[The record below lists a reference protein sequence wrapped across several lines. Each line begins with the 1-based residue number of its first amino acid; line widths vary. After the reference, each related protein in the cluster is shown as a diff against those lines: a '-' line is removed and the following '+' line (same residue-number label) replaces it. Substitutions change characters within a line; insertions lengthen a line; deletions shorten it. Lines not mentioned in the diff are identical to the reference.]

1 DAGHDAIERPQARAS
16 ESSGIHPFA
25 SPTKRAQPA
34 ATRRAHVGAT
44 NLRLENGERESHA
57 NALFTGAAGASA
69 GGDCARSAFRRRTQ
83 SPRRNQR
90 PDKRSVYRGIAAIRL
105 AIEWDADVEHSR
117 ASAGLDSAAA
127 QERIREIVMECILP
141 QRVAGHPPAAL
152 DRPSPAGLG
161 LYRSSFASIQRG
173 KHFKEATMY
182 SRIVNC
188 TIDPAKVG
196 EFKAALNNEFLPR
209 IQAQPGFIDKIESLD
224 PATGQFSCMTLW

>member
-1 DAGHDAIERPQARAS
+1 M
-16 ESSGIHPFA
+16 
-25 SPTKRAQPA
+25 
-34 ATRRAHVGAT
+34 ATTLAPVDS
-44 NLRLENGERESHA
+44 REVVRCDRCLLVQFRTS
-57 NALFTGAAGASA
+57 NDLFTGAAGASA

-117 ASAGLDSAAA
+117 ASAGLDFAAA
-127 QERIREIVMECILP
+127 QERVETP
-141 QRVAGHPPAAL
+141 AAGELARGAPASHSLRDVGRFLNAFWTAACGWTPPAAL

-209 IQAQPGFIDKIESLD
+209 IQAQPGFIDNIESLH
-224 PATGQFSCMTLW
+224 PATGQFSCMT